1 MRKNL
6 LTQCSL
12 CFAALVFLLL
22 AACSSQEG
30 PPAEPTITP
39 TQFPTFAFSQPTE
52 APQVATAAA
61 ATAAAREAGDSGEL
75 VLDPESVER
84 GQGRYVALEC
94 GSCHGENAEGGEAPT
109 LIGYAATEA
118 DFINFMR
125 TGGELGNDH
134 RFPAERLSNSGIV
147 NLYQYL
153 RSLSA
158 E

>member
-6 LTQCSL
+6 FSQLAP
-12 CFAALVFLLL
+12 CFAILVFLLL
-22 AACSSQEG
+22 AACSSQDAT
-30 PPAEPTITP
+30 PAEPTITP
-39 TQFPTFAFSQPTE
+39 TAFPTFAFSQPTE

-61 ATAAAREAGDSGEL
+61 ATAAAREAGDSDEL

-94 GSCHGENAEGGEAPT
+94 GSCHGENAEGGEAMS
-109 LIGYAATEA
+109 LVGYAASEA
-118 DFINFMR
+118 DFIDFMR
-125 TGGELGNDH
+125 TGGEMGNDH